1 MIECCLGNWFI
12 QVPITNPELPTFEH
26 RKDATESEIE
36 EAQQLDPWSWWND
49 LRFATKHNAKVKVI
63 LELSDSDRPSR
74 ETVRRWLGE
83 PIEAIIIPSSLFV
96 LNRSNY
102 FVLHKEWQIIVGHFI
117 SVRANII
124 ISTHANDKAISQY
137 AEYMKKLIN
146 DNCDTHILNKWA
158 KPLTGC
164 VHWLIFVCFQLWK
177 YARNTAAATVR

>member
-1 MIECCLGNWFI
+1 M
-12 QVPITNPELPTFEH
+12 PITNPELATFEH

-49 LRFATKHNAKVKVI
+49 LRFATKHSAKVKVV

-102 FVLHKEWQIIVGHFI
+102 YVLHKEWQIIVGHFI

-124 ISTHANDKAISQY
+124 ISTNANDKAISQY

-146 DNCDTHILNKWA
+146 DNSDTHTLNKWV
-158 KPLTGC
+158 KLLTGC
-164 VHWLIFVCFQLWK
+164 VHQLISCRFQLRK
-177 YARNTAAATVR
+177 YVGDTAATTVR